1 MGNISNLLDVPAW
14 LYLGC
19 CNGYITNTDYKL
31 LSNFCQAAS
40 ECKCVQLSVFLLL
53 CFLLFWF
60 VCNWSAIYLYH
71 VTNASSVRRCW
82 ASILHWAQH
91 NWGFPLVAKSWKM
104 FNFRLNAALLVTD
117 TFLPSCAITAEKGRD
132 KYHKDRII
140 PLVSVYPCLYQ
151 MTSSDYN
158 IIDRENNA
166 LKNITFAMWHVHQE
180 SSHQL
185 LLWIFCIIATEVFKT
200 WKNSKVLTSQPSE
213 RFIIVCVHKCLCL
226 DVFTKYIL
234 LENT

>member
-1 MGNISNLLDVPAW
+1 MFFCCCVFFFFDLFAIGVPFIYTALQMLAAW
-14 LYLGC
+14 GGAEHLYC
-19 CNGYITNTDYKL
+19 IERSTT
-31 LSNFCQAAS
+31 
-40 ECKCVQLSVFLLL
+40 EVFLWLPRVEKCSTL
-53 CFLLFWF
+53 GKMLHFLSQTL
-60 VCNWSAIYLYH
+60 
-71 VTNASSVRRCW
+71 
-82 ASILHWAQH
+82 
-91 NWGFPLVAKSWKM
+91 
-104 FNFRLNAALLVTD
+104 
-117 TFLPSCAITAEKGRD
+117 FLPSCAITAEKGRD

-151 MTSSDYN
+151 MTSSDCN

-185 LLWIFCIIATEVFKT
+185 LLWIFCIIATEVFKN
-200 WKNSKVLTSQPSE
+200 WKNSKVLTSQPRE